1 MEVPLKLLLIVC
13 ENPAQLLLAPAHAPH
28 HVLVAG
34 AELQVELRGRKGSP
48 KEGEEEEREEVGH
61 EALVVLMLVLVVV
74 VVVVPVVWVV
84 GLLVRVVGLLVGR
97 WGPGDGGVW
106 VRLKQT
112 GRIGSLV
119 ACGPVGDWSLNQ
131 LGVSVIEVP
140 LYSSTQR
147 LKVVSR

>member
-1 MEVPLKLLLIVC
+1 MEVPLQLLLVVC

-28 HVLVAG
+28 HVLIAG

-48 KEGEEEEREEVGH
+48 KDGEEEEREEVGH
-61 EALVVLMLVLVVV
+61 EALVVVLMMLMMVL
-74 VVVVPVVWVV
+74 VVVPVV
-84 GLLVRVVGLLVGR
+84 LALVRVVGLLVGR